1 MNVSIRL
8 LDQHAPQ
15 QESQLMIL
23 DRTDANNLVDF
34 VEKNTSPKTF
44 SSLLNHIHFMTK
56 HVVECDGEVERDA
69 YVANRK
75 MFLRFVKASMFIIGR
90 EKWAESPVVKEM
102 ALE

>member
-69 YVANRK
+69 
-75 MFLRFVKASMFIIGR
+75 LSLIHI
-90 EKWAESPVVKEM
+90 
-102 ALE
+102 